1 MKGIWCIGWVERES
15 VKKMGAKHL
24 PQPPS
29 EIQHFITA
37 PCTPQRS
44 LKTMAMSVYAGTTL
58 TEAQKIVEGDY
69 SAFDWQEHVT
79 YRKVY
84 LDMNPAI
91 RDAENALDND
101 KDKPVVVTLLLKSEK
116 MLVKNRVRRLSAIK
130 TARIISDE
138 EILKRTG
145 YLFDN
150 EKLVGLPE
158 GVVMRASN
166 GVYIVQCDANQY
178 QCSLRGKRDAFSKNQ
193 QVYVGDRVKV
203 QMINEKHG
211 VIAAIMR
218 RNSQYKRRGTQSKR
232 VVLIP
237 NLDGLVIVS
246 SVKEPAIWQRMLD
259 RFLVIAEASGVE
271 PLICFNKIDM
281 LKDRSEVDSM
291 VALYEKIGYRTI
303 ITSATTGE
311 GIEGLKARLKG
322 KISALSGLSGVGKS
336 SILNAIQPGLKLKT
350 NEVNPRRG
358 GRHTTVATQLYSLDF
373 GGFIADTPGLRELHF
388 WDIESRL
395 MDRYFPEMNSVR
407 ERCAKDHCAH
417 IREEGCAVKDALK
430 TGGISK
436 FRYQNY
442 CEFQKS
448 SN

>member
-1 MKGIWCIGWVERES
+1 
-15 VKKMGAKHL
+15 
-24 PQPPS
+24 
-29 EIQHFITA
+29 
-37 PCTPQRS
+37 
-44 LKTMAMSVYAGTTL
+44 MAMSVYAGTTL
-58 TEAQKIVEGDY
+58 IEAQKIVEGDY
-69 SAFDWQEHVT
+69 SAFDWRERVA
-79 YRKVY
+79 YPKVY

-138 EILKRTG
+138 ELLTRTG

-166 GVYIVQCDANQY
+166 GIYIVQCNANRY

-203 QMINEKHG
+203 QMIDERHG

-218 RNSQYKRRGTQSKR
+218 RTSLYKRRGTQSKR

-237 NLDGLVIVS
+237 NLDGLIIVS
-246 SVKEPAIWQRMLD
+246 SVKEPPIWQRMLD
-259 RFLVIAEASGVE
+259 RFLVIAEASGIE
-271 PLICFNKIDM
+271 PLVCFNKIDI
-281 LKDRSEVDSM
+281 LENRSEVDSM
-291 VALYEKIGYRTI
+291 AALYEKIGYHAI

-311 GIEGLKARLKG
+311 GIEDLKVWLKG

-336 SILNAIQPGLKLKT
+336 SLLNAVQPGLKLKT

-395 MDRYFPEMNSVR
+395 MDRYFPEINSLR
-407 ERCAKDHCAH
+407 ERCMKDHCTH
-417 IREEGCAVKDALK
+417 NREEGCAVKDALK

-436 FRYQNY
+436 FRYQSY
-442 CEFQKS
+442 CEFQNS

>member
-1 MKGIWCIGWVERES
+1 
-15 VKKMGAKHL
+15 
-24 PQPPS
+24 
-29 EIQHFITA
+29 
-37 PCTPQRS
+37 
-44 LKTMAMSVYAGTTL
+44 MSVYAGTTL

-69 SAFDWQEHVT
+69 SAFDWQECVT
-79 YRKVY
+79 HRKVY

-91 RDAENALDND
+91 RDAENALDD
-101 KDKPVVVTLLLKSEK
+101 DEDKPVIVALLLKSEK

-130 TARIISDE
+130 TARIIPDE
-138 EILKRTG
+138 ELLKRTG

-166 GVYIVQCDANQY
+166 GVYIVQCDANRY

-203 QMINEKHG
+203 QMIDERHG

-218 RNSQYKRRGTQSKR
+218 RTSLYKRRGTQSKR

-237 NLDGLVIVS
+237 NLDGLIIVS
-246 SVKEPAIWQRMLD
+246 SVKEPPIWQRMVD
-259 RFLVIAEASGVE
+259 RFLVIAEASGIE

-281 LKDRSEVDSM
+281 LENRSEVDSM
-291 VALYEKIGYRTI
+291 VALYEKIGYRAI

-311 GIEGLKARLKG
+311 GIEDLKVRLKG
-322 KISALSGLSGVGKS
+322 KISALAGLSGVGKS
-336 SILNAIQPGLKLKT
+336 SLLNAVQPGLKLKT
-350 NEVNPRRG
+350 NKVNPRRG

-395 MDRYFPEMNSVR
+395 MDRYFPEMNSLR
-407 ERCAKDHCAH
+407 ERCTKDHCTH
-417 IREEGCAVKDALK
+417 TREEGCAVKDALK
-430 TGGISK
+430 TGDISK
-436 FRYQNY
+436 FRYQSY

-448 SN
+448 SNSL

>member
-1 MKGIWCIGWVERES
+1 
-15 VKKMGAKHL
+15 
-24 PQPPS
+24 
-29 EIQHFITA
+29 
-37 PCTPQRS
+37 
-44 LKTMAMSVYAGTTL
+44 MSVYAGTTL
-58 TEAQKIVEGDY
+58 IEAQKIVEGDY
-69 SAFDWQEHVT
+69 SAFDWQERVT
-79 YRKVY
+79 YCKVY

-91 RDAENALDND
+91 RDAENALDTD
-101 KDKPVVVTLLLKSEK
+101 EDKPVVVALLLKSEK

-130 TARIISDE
+130 VARIISDE
-138 EILKRTG
+138 ELLKRTG

-158 GVVMRASN
+158 GIVMRASN
-166 GVYIVQCDANQY
+166 GVYIVQCDANRY

-203 QMINEKHG
+203 QMIDETHG

-218 RNSQYKRRGTQSKR
+218 RSSQYKRRGTQSKR

-237 NLDGLVIVS
+237 NLDRLVIVS
-246 SVKEPAIWQRMLD
+246 SVKEPPIRQRMLD

-281 LKDRSEVDSM
+281 LEDRSEVDSM

-303 ITSATTGE
+303 ITSTTTGE
-311 GIEGLKARLKG
+311 GIEDLKARLKG

-336 SILNAIQPGLKLKT
+336 SLLNAIQPGLKLKT

-395 MDRYFPEMNSVR
+395 MDRYFPEMNSLR
-407 ERCAKDHCAH
+407 EHCMKDHCTH

-436 FRYQNY
+436 FRYQSY

-448 SN
+448 RN